1 MSIGQFVVA
10 HDHQCGTTQPI
21 VLNQR
26 KQFVRETIPS
36 SENAAKL
43 HLHTALLQAFGSCKG
58 LSPCSLSRPTKLSL
72 TRQSEQRSVA
82 QVLLARSG
90 ECGIALIVWWEVC
103 PHAYC
108 RRLRFL
114 CVWPLI
120 TCMRILGFLAFPCIL
135 MCSTELGMRMCRV
148 NHFLCPTADG
158 VR

>member
-10 HDHQCGTTQPI
+10 HYHQCVISQPI
-21 VLNQR
+21 VLNRR
-26 KQFVRETIPS
+26 KQFVRETYLS

-58 LSPCSLSRPTKLSL
+58 LSPWSLSRPTKLSP
-72 TRQSEQRSVA
+72 TRQSKQRSVA

-90 ECGIALIVWWEVC
+90 ECGIALLVGWEVC

-114 CVWPLI
+114 CIWPLI
-120 TCMRILGFLAFPCIL
+120 TCMRIFGFLAFPCIL
-135 MCSTELGMRMCRV
+135 MCWELGMRMCRV
-148 NHFLCPTADG
+148 NHFLCPTAAG
-158 VR
+158 AR

>member
-1 MSIGQFVVA
+1 MPSVNWSIF
-10 HDHQCGTTQPI
+10 CCTRQPVWHI
-21 VLNQR
+21 SANSTRQR
-26 KQFVRETIPS
+26 KQFVRETNLKRKTP
-36 SENAAKL
+36 
-43 HLHTALLQAFGSCKG
+43 QSCIFTPHFADFETSKD
-58 LSPCSLSRPTKLSL
+58 LSKVSRPTESSPI
-72 TRQSEQRSVA
+72 RQSKQRSVA